1 MARVDAT
8 DRQCCASE
16 ADQTGP
22 SHASVLGSG
31 NLAGERNL
39 GHTCALTREERSPT
53 FSDGALK
60 LRLNESYMGEDEVCF
75 LELQSEEQPDMNGW
89 YWTDQPGISDEPAGV
104 VDVEGIHGPFK
115 TKQEALDHYNFRRL
129 Q

>member
-1 MARVDAT
+1 MPRCWAAEIWRAKGTSAT
-8 DRQCCASE
+8 HVR
-16 ADQTGP
+16 
-22 SHASVLGSG
+22 LR
-31 NLAGERNL
+31 ER
-39 GHTCALTREERSPT
+39 RSPT